1 MTVKELMAYTPE
13 HKIEVA
19 STVLELCLEVL
30 NMEFIGVVRFFNDR
44 IGETFNGAVPTDSD
58 ELILSLEKMTGE
70 GYPDVLP
77 GEAVFLQI
85 CHVVAHE
92 VRHVFQKR
100 LAYERWRIFE
110 GNPEL
115 DDEARINGFIEGL
128 NAYWNLN
135 GEAYEL
141 QTLEIDANC
150 FAVLV
155 SCTLSGCVMQPSGS
169 AKEKYTE
176 GISKL
181 IELYG
186 ETLKETLTLEHF
198 EEVLKEN
205 EEFYRE
211 S

>member
-1 MTVKELMAYTPE
+1 MTVEELMAYTPE

-30 NMEFIGVVRFFNDR
+30 DMEFVREVCFYNDL
-44 IGETFNGAVPTDSD
+44 IGETFNGAVTTDSD
-58 ELILSLEKMTGE
+58 KLLLSLERMTGD

-77 GEAVFLQI
+77 GEAIFLQI

-100 LAYERWRIFE
+100 LAYEPWRIFE
-110 GNPEL
+110 RNPEI
-115 DDEARINGFIEGL
+115 DDEARINEIIEGF
-128 NAYWNLN
+128 NSYQNLN

-169 AKEKYTE
+169 AKEKYAE